1 MNSNIYVL
9 LLLLSVFISAI
20 SQILLKKSAL
30 ETHSSWIKE
39 YLNIKVISAYFLFFC
54 AVFIDLIALKFVPV
68 SFVPV
73 IETGKTVMFSLITGF
88 VFTYDY
94 FFSVVDNSVYE
105 RNKCCYQY
113 ESGKYEQ
120 DKERDDYIILA

>member
-9 LLLLSVFISAI
+9 LLLFSVFISAV

-30 ETHSSWIKE
+30 ESHSSWLKE

-54 AVFIDLIALKFVPV
+54 AVLIDLIALIFVPV

-73 IETGKTVMFSLITGF
+73 IETSSYIFIIIFSRIIFKEKISLKQYSAIILILAGILI
-88 VFTYDY
+88 
-94 FFSVVDNSVYE
+94 
-105 RNKCCYQY
+105 
-113 ESGKYEQ
+113 
-120 DKERDDYIILA
+120 YII

>member
-9 LLLLSVFISAI
+9 LLLFSVFISAV

-30 ETHSSWIKE
+30 ESHSSWLKE

-54 AVFIDLIALKFVPV
+54 AVLIDLIALKYVPV

-73 IETGKTVMFSLITGF
+73 IETSSYIFIIIFSRIIFKEKISLKQYSAIVLILAGILI
-88 VFTYDY
+88 
-94 FFSVVDNSVYE
+94 
-105 RNKCCYQY
+105 
-113 ESGKYEQ
+113 
-120 DKERDDYIILA
+120 YII